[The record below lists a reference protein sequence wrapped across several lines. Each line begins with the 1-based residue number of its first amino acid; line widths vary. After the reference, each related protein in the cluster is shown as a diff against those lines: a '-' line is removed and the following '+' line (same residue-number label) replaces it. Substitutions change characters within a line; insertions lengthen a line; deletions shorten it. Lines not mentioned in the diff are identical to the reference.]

1 MSLRKLRNLP
11 FFQKLF
17 SYNGMKSQMAFM
29 DTKCVGNVYHVKQK
43 RFIDK
48 TMSLSVGEMK
58 DQLHLCDILKKPY
71 RAANISDITDSAN
84 SKTVGVINIEPQNIN
99 VCPSAVPITH
109 GGYVVMDSYMD
120 IKPGKDMLAKF
131 AVFGEAAGK

>member
-1 MSLRKLRNLP
+1 MSLGKLRNLF

-29 DTKCVGNVYHVKQK
+29 DIKGVRDIYHVKQK

-48 TMSLSVGEMK
+48 AMG
-58 DQLHLCDILKKPY
+58 
-71 RAANISDITDSAN
+71 
-84 SKTVGVINIEPQNIN
+84 
-99 VCPSAVPITH
+99 
-109 GGYVVMDSYMD
+109 YMD